1 MSTLTN
7 ADIIRLDAEQL
18 VRRAEAM
25 GVSLTITREPLQPLA
40 MGHNRHVVG
49 AWPARDPAAAS
60 KPSPKP
66 MSDREWAAQ
75 PANLR
80 EGCTVHVPGVGDL

>member
-1 MSTLTN
+1 MNESP
-7 ADIIRLDAEQL
+7 EQL
-18 VRRAEAM
+18 AHRLKLAAEELVAHAERN
-25 GVSLTITREPLQPLA
+25 GVCLTITRESLRPLA
-40 MGHNRHVVG
+40 MGHARHVVE
-49 AWPARDPAAAS
+49 ARPARHQPAPPA
-60 KPSPKP
+60 PRR